1 MFYIKNLNIYMKK
14 DLRKLIENFSFSIEE
29 GDKVALIGEE
39 GNGKSTL
46 LKAIYN
52 KDLLEDYADI
62 EGEINK
68 SKEIIAYLSQQLS
81 KEELEST
88 MTQYLLSKVD
98 YEDIDYSLAYRL
110 NDEFE
115 LEDHLFDNSKTL
127 KDLSGGER
135 VKFML
140 LCELL
145 KSPTILLLDEPSND
159 LDMESVLWLENFIKN
174 SKEKIIF
181 VSHDE
186 DLIRNCSNVII
197 HFEQIKNKSELRYS
211 VSRMS
216 YDEYIKN
223 RDSIIASQIK
233 NAKKDEEEYNKQM
246 ERFRKINQNV
256 ENDLRSVSRQD
267 PVAAKNL
274 KDKMRSVKSMGKR
287 FEKEK
292 ENMTKRP
299 DFEDSVLVKFED
311 VSISN
316 SKQILDLYLEELSVE
331 EKILSKSIDLKI
343 FGPQK
348 IAIVGKNGAGKTT
361 LLKKILEN
369 LDSNKIKYSYMPQN
383 YLEELDSE
391 ITPTEYLSGEAS
403 KDEITRARTYLGS
416 MNFTREE
423 MFHPIENLSG
433 GQKAKLFFIKIIFDK
448 VNVLILDEPTRNLSP
463 LSAPEI
469 RRELKKFNA
478 CIISVSHDRK
488 YIEEV
493 CDEVFYL
500 DEEGL
505 KKIDKDDYLRGF
517 SKVSEKSK

>member
-1 MFYIKNLNIYMKK
+1 MFYIKDLNIYIKK
-14 DLRKLIENFSFSIEE
+14 DLRKLIENFNFSIED

-52 KDLLEDYADI
+52 KDMIDSYADI

-68 SKEIIAYLSQQLS
+68 SKEVIAYLSQQVS
-81 KEELEST
+81 KEELEKT
-88 MTQYLLSKVD
+88 MTQYLLTKVE

-127 KDLSGGER
+127 GDLSGGER

-145 KSPTILLLDEPSND
+145 KNPTILLLDEPSND
-159 LDMESVLWLENFIKN
+159 LDIDSVIWLEEFIKN

-186 DLIRNCSNVII
+186 ELIRKCSNVII
-197 HFEQIKNKSELRYS
+197 HFEQIKGKSELRYN

-216 YDEYIKN
+216 YDEYIN
-223 RDSIIASQIK
+223 DRDSRIKTQTK
-233 NAKKDEEEYNKQM
+233 NANKDEEQYNKQM

-256 ENDLRSVSRQD
+256 ENELRSVSRQD

-274 KDKMRSVKSMGKR
+274 KDKMKSVKSMGKR
-287 FEKEK
+287 FDREK
-292 ENMTKRP
+292 ENMTQRP
-299 DFEDSVLVKFED
+299 DFEDNVVVKFDD
-311 VSISN
+311 VKMAN
-316 SKQILDLYLEELSVE
+316 SKQILDFNLEKLVIEGKELSSNIE
-331 EKILSKSIDLKI
+331 LKV
-343 FGPQK
+343 FGPKK
-348 IAIVGKNGAGKTT
+348 IAIVGKNGAGKTS
-361 LLKKILEN
+361 LLKEILKY
-369 LDSNKIKYSYMPQN
+369 LDKNKVQYSYMPQN
-383 YLEELDSE
+383 YLEELDSN
-391 ITPTEYLSGEAS
+391 ITPTEYLSGDGS

-448 VNVLILDEPTRNLSP
+448 INLLILDEPSRNLSP

-469 RRELKKFNA
+469 RRELKNFGG

-493 CDEVFYL
+493 CDELFYL
-500 DEEGL
+500 DKNGL
-505 KKIDKDDYLRGF
+505 KKIDKYEYLNGLD
-517 SKVSEKSK
+517 KANVKK

>member
-233 NAKKDEEEYNKQM
+233 KCK
-246 ERFRKINQNV
+246 ER
-256 ENDLRSVSRQD
+256 
-267 PVAAKNL
+267 
-274 KDKMRSVKSMGKR
+274 
-287 FEKEK
+287 
-292 ENMTKRP
+292 
-299 DFEDSVLVKFED
+299 
-311 VSISN
+311 
-316 SKQILDLYLEELSVE
+316 
-331 EKILSKSIDLKI
+331 
-343 FGPQK
+343 
-348 IAIVGKNGAGKTT
+348 
-361 LLKKILEN
+361 
-369 LDSNKIKYSYMPQN
+369 
-383 YLEELDSE
+383 
-391 ITPTEYLSGEAS
+391 
-403 KDEITRARTYLGS
+403 
-416 MNFTREE
+416 
-423 MFHPIENLSG
+423 
-433 GQKAKLFFIKIIFDK
+433 
-448 VNVLILDEPTRNLSP
+448 
-463 LSAPEI
+463 
-469 RRELKKFNA
+469 
-478 CIISVSHDRK
+478 
-488 YIEEV
+488 
-493 CDEVFYL
+493 
-500 DEEGL
+500 
-505 KKIDKDDYLRGF
+505 
-517 SKVSEKSK
+517 